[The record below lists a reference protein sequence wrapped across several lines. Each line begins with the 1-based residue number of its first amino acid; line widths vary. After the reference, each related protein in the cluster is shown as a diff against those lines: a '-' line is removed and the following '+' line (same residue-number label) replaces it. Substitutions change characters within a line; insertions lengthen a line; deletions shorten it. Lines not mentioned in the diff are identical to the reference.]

1 MSVTVKSTSHVTT
14 QSTGSNTAQVIP
26 QGPPG
31 SGGGGAVDSVNGRT
45 GAVTLTSADVGLSNV
60 NNTSDADKPVSTAQ
74 AAADAAVLA
83 SANATTAAHAAR
95 TDNPHTVTAAQL
107 GLGNVEN
114 KSSATIRSEI
124 TSGNVTTALGYTP
137 ENAAQKGTAGGYA
150 PLDGTG
156 KVASTYLPSYVDD
169 VLEYANLAAFPGT
182 GETGK
187 MYVALDTNKVYR
199 WSGSAYVEISG
210 SPGSTDAVPEGAS
223 NLYFTAA
230 RVLATVLSGLS
241 TATNAV
247 ITAADTVLSAL
258 GKLQKQ
264 ISDNLTTLTTHTG
277 NTSNPHGT
285 TAAQVGA
292 VAKAGDTMTGALNWA
307 TTQTIASA
315 ATTDIGAAT
324 SNSVIV
330 SGTTTITALGTIA
343 AGAERVVQFSGALT
357 LTHNATSLILPGGA
371 SITTAAGD
379 VAYFVSLG
387 SGNWRCTGYQKANG
401 QSVVSSGGISGLTA
415 ARVPFASNSTTL
427 VDDAG
432 LTYDSTNKALTVG
445 GATVTTS
452 NPVATFS
459 QVFNGSGITFVGKS
473 NDFTDTLSAAASL
486 LERWR
491 VGGTMLAAIRKDGR
505 ITLTGEL
512 NSTSNTLMV
521 TTTDG
526 NIVRL
531 DAAFGSI
538 QAYKNLTMSKA
549 TATITGDGASGAAGF
564 APLTVQGGNCGN
576 GQDGASGL
584 TLHGGN
590 ASPNAA
596 THIVGG
602 TTILRGGDGSSGS
615 AGAAHGGPVHIAGG
629 APFGTGSAGVVN
641 LAYTGSAARG
651 TIKAWA
657 TLTMDAPILLKSY
670 TVATLP
676 TAASNTHAIV
686 AVTDGNASP
695 TYRGAV
701 TGGGSTKGVVYCDGS
716 SWMWH

>member
-1 MSVTVKSTSHVTT
+1 MSLVESWSLNQTTTVEVAHPGV
-14 QSTGSNTAQVIP
+14 

-31 SGGGGAVDSVNGRT
+31 SGGGGGAVNSVNGRT

-169 VLEYANLAAFPGT
+169 VLEFANLAAFPGT

-241 TATNAV
+241 TASSAV

-264 ISDNLTTLTTHTG
+264 ISDNLTTLTNHTG
-277 NTSNPHGT
+277 STSNPHST

-324 SNSVIV
+324 SNSVTV
-330 SGTTTITALGTIA
+330 SMSSHDRPRARRSPSDSA
-343 AGAERVVQFSGALT
+343 DPDRAR
-357 LTHNATSLILPGGA
+357 
-371 SITTAAGD
+371 TTA
-379 VAYFVSLG
+379 
-387 SGNWRCTGYQKANG
+387 
-401 QSVVSSGGISGLTA
+401 
-415 ARVPFASNSTTL
+415 P
-427 VDDAG
+427 
-432 LTYDSTNKALTVG
+432 
-445 GATVTTS
+445 
-452 NPVATFS
+452 
-459 QVFNGSGITFVGKS
+459 
-473 NDFTDTLSAAASL
+473 
-486 LERWR
+486 
-491 VGGTMLAAIRKDGR
+491 
-505 ITLTGEL
+505 
-512 NSTSNTLMV
+512 
-521 TTTDG
+521 
-526 NIVRL
+526 
-531 DAAFGSI
+531 
-538 QAYKNLTMSKA
+538 
-549 TATITGDGASGAAGF
+549 
-564 APLTVQGGNCGN
+564 
-576 GQDGASGL
+576 
-584 TLHGGN
+584 
-590 ASPNAA
+590 
-596 THIVGG
+596 
-602 TTILRGGDGSSGS
+602 
-615 AGAAHGGPVHIAGG
+615 
-629 APFGTGSAGVVN
+629 
-641 LAYTGSAARG
+641 
-651 TIKAWA
+651 
-657 TLTMDAPILLKSY
+657 
-670 TVATLP
+670 
-676 TAASNTHAIV
+676 
-686 AVTDGNASP
+686 
-695 TYRGAV
+695 
-701 TGGGSTKGVVYCDGS
+701 
-716 SWMWH
+716 

>member
-1 MSVTVKSTSHVTT
+1 MSLVESWSLNQTTTVEVAHPGV
-14 QSTGSNTAQVIP
+14 

-124 TSGNVTTALGYTP
+124 TSGNVTAALGYTP
-137 ENAAQKGTAGGYA
+137 ENAAQKGAAGGYA

-264 ISDNLTTLTTHTG
+264 ISDNLTTLTSHTS

-292 VAKAGDTMTGALNWA
+292 AASGAVTTSGLTMSTARLLGRSTATTGAVEEITPGANLSLAAGSLSVTPSGDNKQIQYNNAGSFAGMSGVSWNNSERALTIDASGGDGTQYPLTLKTSSFGGSGILRLLAADGTQGLAINAFYADTWVWDLSTKYTAVAVANKNIQIHGEGVNTGVMLLDAWLMLNGNSRVMGSAPYASVGTPLTECFPVRFNAFYWNGVDGYSGSIAHVGAKQKSA
-307 TTQTIASA
+307 TDGDA
-315 ATTDIGAAT
+315 AVVFADG
-324 SNSVIV
+324 SNSVK
-330 SGTTTITALGTIA
+330 
-343 AGAERVVQFSGALT
+343 AEINV
-357 LTHNATSLILPGGA
+357 
-371 SITTAAGD
+371 
-379 VAYFVSLG
+379 
-387 SGNWRCTGYQKANG
+387 
-401 QSVVSSGGISGLTA
+401 
-415 ARVPFASNSTTL
+415 
-427 VDDAG
+427 
-432 LTYDSTNKALTVG
+432 
-445 GATVTTS
+445 
-452 NPVATFS
+452 
-459 QVFNGSGITFVGKS
+459 
-473 NDFTDTLSAAASL
+473 
-486 LERWR
+486 
-491 VGGTMLAAIRKDGR
+491 
-505 ITLTGEL
+505 LTG
-512 NSTSNTLMV
+512 N
-521 TTTDG
+521 
-526 NIVRL
+526 
-531 DAAFGSI
+531 
-538 QAYKNLTMSKA
+538 
-549 TATITGDGASGAAGF
+549 
-564 APLTVQGGNCGN
+564 
-576 GQDGASGL
+576 
-584 TLHGGN
+584 
-590 ASPNAA
+590 
-596 THIVGG
+596 
-602 TTILRGGDGSSGS
+602 
-615 AGAAHGGPVHIAGG
+615 
-629 APFGTGSAGVVN
+629 
-641 LAYTGSAARG
+641 
-651 TIKAWA
+651 IKAVGVFQPG
-657 TLTMDAPILLKSY
+657 TF

-676 TAASNTHAIV
+676 SASANPHAIAV
-686 AVTDGNASP
+686 VTDATSI
-695 TYRGAV
+695 TYRGSL
-701 TGGGSTKGVVYCDGS
+701 TGGGSTKGLVYSDGS
-716 SWMWH
+716 SWMGH